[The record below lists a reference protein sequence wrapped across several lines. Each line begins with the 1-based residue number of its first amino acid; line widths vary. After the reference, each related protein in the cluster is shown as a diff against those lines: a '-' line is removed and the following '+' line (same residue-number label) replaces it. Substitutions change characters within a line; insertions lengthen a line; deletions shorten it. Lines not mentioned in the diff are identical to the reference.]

1 LASAGP
7 GKDLKREKNR
17 FQIRLVIKS
26 KPVTAR
32 PLAHRL
38 EKIETSSGMIGW
50 AQIAYKVRAGGV
62 TISKS
67 GCKPDNVVD
76 VKHN

>member
-50 AQIAYKVRAGGV
+50 AQSHTKYVQEALQFQNQGASL
-62 TISKS
+62 TMW
-67 GCKPDNVVD
+67 
-76 VKHN
+76 